1 MEDSERLSYIY
12 GGIVVAQKA
21 IKKFTSALLRHPK
34 KINWTKVSYKMGQVL
49 EQHVIDTDIFIY
61 ISADPSYSFYDT
73 CIHGQASVPSKW
85 DCEKDLEIHVDIS
98 EDLFYN
104 RILITPEYI
113 EHVERMF
120 VLTFIHE
127 LTHTTQYDD
136 KVKEQ
141 LRGSKREQ
149 YLSSCFELDAYSTE
163 CAYEMSLNGGLR
175 TTTEAYFRYNSVR
188 DRKIFRK
195 FRDMTLEKF
204 AYLKNYK

>member
-12 GGIVVAQKA
+12 GGVSVAKSA
-21 IKKFTSALLRHPK
+21 VKKYTSALLKFPQ

-49 EQHVIDTDIFIY
+49 EHYVNDTDIFIY
-61 ISADPSYSFYDT
+61 ISAHPTYDFYDT
-73 CIHGQASVPSKW
+73 CIHGQASVPNRY
-85 DCEKDLEIHVDIS
+85 DYEKDIEIHVDIS

-113 EHVERMF
+113 QHFERMF

-141 LRGSKREQ
+141 LSGSKREQ
-149 YLSSCFELDAYSTE
+149 YLSSSFELDAYSTE
-163 CAYEMSLNGGLR
+163 CAYEMLQNGGKR
-175 TTTEAYFRYNSVR
+175 TTTEAYLRLSL
-188 DRKIFRK
+188 IHI
-195 FRDMTLEKF
+195 
-204 AYLKNYK
+204 

>member
-12 GGIVVAQKA
+12 GGVSVAKSA
-21 IKKFTSALLRHPK
+21 VKKYTSALLRYPQ

-49 EQHVIDTDIFIY
+49 EQYVNDTDVFIY
-61 ISADPSYSFYDT
+61 ISAHPTYDFYDT
-73 CIHGQASVPSKW
+73 CIHGQASVPNRY
-85 DCEKDLEIHVDIS
+85 DYEKDIEIHVDIS

-113 EHVERMF
+113 EHFEKMF

-141 LRGSKREQ
+141 LSGSKREQ
-149 YLSSCFELDAYSTE
+149 YLSSSFELDAYSTE
-163 CAYEMSLNGGLR
+163 CAYEMLQNGGKR
-175 TTTEAYFRYNSVR
+175 TITEAYLRYNSVR
-188 DRKIFRK
+188 DRKVFRK
-195 FRDMTLEKF
+195 FRDMVLEKF
-204 AYLKNYK
+204 TYLKNHK